1 MFGWRHWLTG
11 HEVWSN
17 CRRWWRTGHPVCC
30 SPWGHKESD
39 TTERLTMTKRLDLKY
54 SHHKKNDNYVKVSA
68 NTTEVVILQYINGS
82 DQHILHLKLT
92 LLYIPPYKIMNY
104 GKAEVIPCSSFCP
117 PPCFIEHRCWIFVAY
132 DEHYCSCWC
141 HLNNMY
147 IAKHVLVYL
156 K

>member
-1 MFGWRHWLTG
+1 M
-11 HEVWSN
+11 
-17 CRRWWRTGHPVCC
+17 CC

-92 LLYIPPYKIMNY
+92 LLYVNY
-104 GKAEVIPCSSFCP
+104 ISV
-117 PPCFIEHRCWIFVAY
+117 
-132 DEHYCSCWC
+132 
-141 HLNNMY
+141 
-147 IAKHVLVYL
+147 
-156 K
+156 